1 MILVIRNRQRVQPLD
16 TRLLRKITTELLTEL
31 IGVSEVELGIALV
44 SSREMAAVNQS
55 YLQHE
60 GSTDVITFDH
70 VALPAIKG
78 SLPRQL
84 HGELF
89 ICVEEAMRYAKEFR
103 TTWQLEVVRYVVHG
117 VLHLCGYDDLQAKLR
132 REMKREEVRLLEKEL
147 LDKEDNY
154 QTEIAA

>member
-1 MILVIRNRQRVQPLD
+1 MILVLRNRQRVQPLD
-16 TRLLRKITTELLTEL
+16 TRLLRKIATELLTEL

-70 VALPAIKG
+70 VAQPAIKG
-78 SLPRQL
+78 CLPRQL

-89 ICVEEAMRYAKEFR
+89 ICVEEAMSYATEFQ

-132 REMKREEVRLLEKEL
+132 REMKREEVRLLEL
-147 LDKEDNY
+147 LEKRFN
-154 QTEIAA
+154 IARLRKRKV

>member
-78 SLPRQL
+78 ALPRQL

-132 REMKREEVRLLEKEL
+132 REMKREEVRLLEL
-147 LDKEDNY
+147 LEKRFN
-154 QTEIAA
+154 IARLRKRKV